1 MLERYA
7 GNPADIGATPFTLAA
22 VTTIAAAV
30 RLVRAPQWRW
40 LWKITVGLMA
50 IVAAWS
56 VATPPSGGVD
66 EPDHVI
72 RAAAAARLDFAG
84 TAVVSVLGEA
94 TRHYDVPLA
103 LEGPDIVC
111 WARHPDDQRG
121 MQHVAGGIV
130 GPRRRCRTAT
140 TRRRTSC

>member
-1 MLERYA
+1 CHPA
-7 GNPADIGATPFTLAA
+7 GPDGNVTLAA
-22 VTTIAAAV
+22 VTSFADAV

-40 LWKITVGLMA
+40 LRMIAVGLVA

-56 VATPPSGGVD
+56 VATPPNGGVD

-84 TAVVSVLGEA
+84 TKVVSPLGEA
-94 TRHYDVPLA
+94 ARHYDVALA

-111 WARHPDDQRG
+111 W
-121 MQHVAGGIV
+121 
-130 GPRRRCRTAT
+130 
-140 TRRRTSC
+140 